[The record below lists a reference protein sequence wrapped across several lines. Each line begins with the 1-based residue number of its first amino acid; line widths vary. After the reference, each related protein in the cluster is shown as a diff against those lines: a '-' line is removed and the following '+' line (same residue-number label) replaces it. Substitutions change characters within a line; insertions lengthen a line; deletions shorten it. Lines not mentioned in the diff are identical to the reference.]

1 MKITDDAIT
10 VRSCTLIK
18 HQKTKTKQQKL
29 KYSHFTLLIEYVKY
43 SQGYMET
50 IVDLILVTTLDD
62 WPKMFLERI
71 QSEAVDKKLILCICF

>member
-1 MKITDDAIT
+1 MHFD
-10 VRSCTLIK
+10 
-18 HQKTKTKQQKL
+18 KQQKL